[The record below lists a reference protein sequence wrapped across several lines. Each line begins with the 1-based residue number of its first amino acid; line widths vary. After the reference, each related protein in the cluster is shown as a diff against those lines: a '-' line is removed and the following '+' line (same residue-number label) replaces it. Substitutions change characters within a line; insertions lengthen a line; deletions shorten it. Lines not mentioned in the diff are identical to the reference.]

1 MVMFGHID
9 CPKCGCRHP
18 ESDDCQARKAERAES
33 ARNVTVEDKTPT
45 ITFIMFKRRGKFKL
59 AACRGGRKGCNV
71 DLKARSKI
79 GPCEF
84 CVVAEDEQET
94 IGDFQKRLE
103 RGDS

>member
-1 MVMFGHID
+1 MMFGHID
-9 CPKCGCRHP
+9 CKKCGHRHP
-18 ESDDCQARKAERAES
+18 ESDDCQARAAERLRTAG
-33 ARNVTVEDKTPT
+33 RMQVNNVPE
-45 ITFIMFKRRGKFKL
+45 ITMILFKRRGRFKL

-71 DLKARSKI
+71 NLKQRSKI

-84 CVVAEDEQET
+84 CVIAEDENET